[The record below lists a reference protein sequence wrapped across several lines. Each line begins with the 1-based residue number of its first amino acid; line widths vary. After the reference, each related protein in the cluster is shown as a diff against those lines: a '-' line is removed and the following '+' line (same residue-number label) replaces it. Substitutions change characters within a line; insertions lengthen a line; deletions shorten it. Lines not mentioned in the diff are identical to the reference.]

1 MPTTADESTG
11 RHEAPLTKTIELRTE
26 RLLLRPFRL
35 SDIDDVLEYASDP
48 EWATYYPRP
57 YDRGRAE
64 YVVAQAVLTS
74 RDKGAVFA
82 VEHDG
87 RVIGLISLTVDPED
101 RKAELGY
108 DIARDMWGRGL
119 APEAASAVCD
129 WGFREY
135 GLANIYALADARN
148 RRSLSVMEKL
158 GMTREAVH
166 RSDEVERG
174 ERVDGACY
182 AVLRSEWS
190 GPGGPL
196 EPVTVPPEQPKT
208 TARDDIPELTTPRLL
223 LRPFVP
229 ADVDDIFEYARD
241 PEWGE
246 FLLDSLPQPYTRRS
260 AEEFIADR
268 MVAPGT
274 QFSWAIVVGGAGVG
288 GIILSVDAKHETG
301 EIDYALAKA
310 HWGRGFMAEAAG
322 AVVDWGFGE
331 RGLHRISSQADIRNR
346 RSWRVM
352 EKLGMRREGLFR
364 SHRKAPR
371 PGYPRIDMVFYSLLR
386 EEWEPVS
393 S

>member
-1 MPTTADESTG
+1 MTRP
-11 RHEAPLTKTIELRTE
+11 IELRTE

-48 EWATYYPRP
+48 EWATYYLRP
-57 YDRGRAE
+57 YDRGQAE
-64 YVVAQAVLTS
+64 HVVARSVLNS
-74 RDKGAVFA
+74 WDKEAAFA
-82 VEHDG
+82 VVYDG
-87 RVIGLISLTVDPED
+87 RVIGLVSLTVDPED

-129 WGFREY
+129 WGFREH

-148 RRSLSVMEKL
+148 RRSLRVMEKL

-196 EPVTVPPEQPKT
+196 PSVTVSPEKYDT
-208 TARDDIPELTTPRLL
+208 TERGDLPELTTPRLV

-229 ADVDDIFEYARD
+229 ADVDGLLEYAKD
-241 PEWGE
+241 PEWAE
-246 FLLDSLPQPYTRRS
+246 YLLDSVPQPYTRRS

-274 QFSWAIVVGGAGVG
+274 QLSWAIVLGAAGVG
-288 GIILSVDAKHETG
+288 GIILSVDSKHETG
-301 EIDYALAKA
+301 EIDYALAKS
-310 HWGRGFMAEAAG
+310 HWGRGLMAEAAG
-322 AVVDWGFGE
+322 AVVDWGFGK
-331 RGLHRISSQADIRNR
+331 RGLHRISSQADIRNG

-352 EKLGMRREGLFR
+352 EKLGMTREGVFAKP
-364 SHRKAPR
+364 SQGPKARLPADR
-371 PGYPRIDMVFYSLLR
+371 YGLLQSAAGR
-386 EEWEPVS
+386 VGTGVQLRCPC
-393 S
+393 

>member
-1 MPTTADESTG
+1 M
-11 RHEAPLTKTIELRTE
+11 TKPIELRTE

-35 SDIDDVLEYASDP
+35 SDIDDVLEYASNP

-74 RDKGAVFA
+74 RDKGAAFA
-82 VEHDG
+82 IVYDG

-108 DIARDMWGRGL
+108 DIARDMWGRGV

-135 GLANIYALADARN
+135 GLAAIYAHADARN
-148 RRSLSVMEKL
+148 RRSLRVMEKL
-158 GMTREAVH
+158 GMARDGTY

-174 ERVDGACY
+174 ERVDEACY

-196 EPVTVPPEQPKT
+196 PPVAVPTEEWNT
-208 TARDDIPELTTPRLL
+208 TERGDLPELATPRLV
-223 LRPFVP
+223 LRPFIP
-229 ADVDDIFEYARD
+229 GDVDDVLGYAKD
-241 PEWGE
+241 PEWAE
-246 FLLDSLPQPYTRRS
+246 FLLDSVSQPYTRRS

-274 QFSWAIVVGGAGVG
+274 QFSWAIVLGGAGVG
-288 GIILSVDAKHETG
+288 GIILSVDSKHETG
-301 EIDYALAKA
+301 EIDYALAKS
-310 HWGRGFMAEAAG
+310 HWGRGLMAEAAG

-331 RGLHRISSQADIRNR
+331 RGLHRISAQADIRNL

-352 EKLGMRREGLFR
+352 EKLGMSREGLFR
-364 SHRKAPR
+364 SHRKDPR

-386 EEWEPVS
+386 EEWERVS